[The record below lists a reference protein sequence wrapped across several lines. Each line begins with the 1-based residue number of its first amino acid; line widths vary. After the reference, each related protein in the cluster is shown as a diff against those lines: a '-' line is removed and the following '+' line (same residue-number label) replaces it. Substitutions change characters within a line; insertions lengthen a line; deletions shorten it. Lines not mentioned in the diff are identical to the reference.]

1 MQQREK
7 SHGFLVKKFR
17 GSMINRLIEKRRH
30 PRLKLAYPVNYQ
42 IPGAGEINNVLS
54 KDISLGGMGF
64 VHNRF
69 IPVNTPLKLRINILS
84 RVLNSTGIIKRSVP
98 IAHSDRYYT
107 GVEFKEFN
115 LEDKKYLN
123 DYIQLRAG

>member
-1 MQQREK
+1 
-7 SHGFLVKKFR
+7 
-17 GSMINRLIEKRRH
+17 MINRLIEKRQH
-30 PRLKLAYPVNYQ
+30 PRLKFAYPVSFD
-42 IPGAGEINNVLS
+42 IPGAGETNSVLS

-84 RVLNSTGIIKRSVP
+84 RVLNSVGIIRQSVP
-98 IAHSDRYYT
+98 IAHSDSYYT

-115 LEDKKYLN
+115 SEDKQYLN
-123 DYIQLRAG
+123 NYIQYIQLRAG